1 MPRFQLRSEH
11 MKPATIGIV
20 TGLVHLLISV
30 LLWYRFEFE
39 SLLTL
44 FSSETLYAAY
54 VVVGMFV
61 VGFVPGVLYA
71 QQRAVSPLFIVVG
84 LLALTGFGTW
94 QTVQS
99 NLTPVGPTPF
109 GWYTLLWVG
118 VLVIAGLFGG
128 VELQIK
134 QLG

>member
-44 FSSETLYAAY
+44 FSSETSYAAY